1 MQLPPSLAHT
11 ISTEAERVGI
21 RALSLAA
28 AELSD
33 AYRARRP
40 IGENYIVSDAHR
52 LAYAT
57 ARLPATYAA
66 VRSVFDQM
74 TPALGAAHMTSM
86 LDLGAGPGTA
96 SWAARDAYP
105 SLNKFKLVEQDN
117 GLIQMG
123 KTFAQTA
130 QDVPLSVASWQCTD
144 LKTQSD
150 FPEHDLVVCSYTVGE
165 LDTGSFPRLVEVAW
179 KAAKV
184 ALIIVEP
191 GTVPGFARIRLI
203 RDQLIGLG
211 AHIAAPCPHAADC
224 PMSDD
229 DWCHFAQ
236 RLDRS
241 SLHRQL
247 KSGSMGHEDEKFSY
261 IAVTRE
267 PVAKLPSRVLRH
279 PQRRSGHAHLSLCT
293 EDGLQQV
300 TVTRSAKA
308 DWKRVRK
315 LSWGDAW

>member
-1 MQLPPSLAHT
+1 VQLPPNLAHA
-11 ISTEAERVGI
+11 IATEAERVGTKE
-21 RALSLAA
+21 LGQAA
-28 AELSD
+28 SELSD

-40 IGENYIVSDAHR
+40 IGKNYIVSDAHR

-57 ARLPATYAA
+57 TRMPATYAA
-66 VRSVFDQM
+66 VRSVLGQVSPILSDAQ
-74 TPALGAAHMTSM
+74 PASL

-96 SWAARDAYP
+96 SWAALDTFS
-105 SLNKFKLVEQDN
+105 SLTAFTLVEQDP

-123 KTFAQTA
+123 QTLAQTA
-130 QDVPLSVASWQCTD
+130 NLETLSSADWQCRD
-144 LKTQSD
+144 LKTRD
-150 FPEHDLVVCSYTVGE
+150 PFPESDLVICSYAVGE
-165 LDTGSFPRLVEVAW
+165 LDTGSFPNLVKEAW
-179 KAAKV
+179 KAAKR
-184 ALIIVEP
+184 ALVIVEP
-191 GTVPGFARIRLI
+191 GTGPGFTRIRAI
-203 RDQLIGLG
+203 RDQLIGLD